1 MNNIKLV
8 KDGNCYYLTQSLYGM
23 NLYQRTKAI
32 KQFINNETKIL
43 EDCIEHEIRAILNRN
58 GLIVEDTSESALNDL
73 FSALNEK
80 GKDIDIVDIYKDR
93 QIYGCVLLGK
103 SPNDMTVWLEDD
115 DLLQC
120 GCKVKEKEL

>member
-1 MNNIKLV
+1 
-8 KDGNCYYLTQSLYGM
+8 M

-43 EDCIEHEIRAILNRN
+43 EDCIENEIRAIFNRN
-58 GLIVEDTSESALNDL
+58 GLIVDNTNESALNDL
-73 FSALNEK
+73 FNALNEK

-120 GCKVKEKEL
+120 GCKVKESLR